1 MPVVKDKIALCHVG
15 LSDFSV
21 ESVNEVPFYK
31 RYFEFCKLFASKVPS
46 VDFELCFAQPQENT
60 VRKII
65 EWYYIPGNESPMKLT
80 EIKENDPELY
90 DACVQQRKEIVGKI
104 RTALAHASENE
115 QKYLDVILVNMEEDY
130 IDSITYCYDNH
141 ILIGVWGMR
150 TKIGRQID
158 SVITEGVLDH
168 RAYKVT
174 YQVEGSGVIKP
185 FSSINR
191 RHGHILHGER
201 DIPQV
206 IPSQGYYFKEWIPD
220 APNGK
225 EVKSDLDYTAVCEK
239 KQTPTSGEG
248 DGLITPPPA
257 DDGRNRCRVHFNA
270 GDHGSVK
277 GQADCEVFAGERL
290 TSEAIPGIVAKE
302 GYRFVGW
309 DKNPD
314 DYTVYEDVE
323 FTAQYEEIEK
333 DEEKTPFIVRFKEG
347 EHGILHGQTQFEKH
361 DGDKVD
367 PAEVPTVEAEE
378 GYCFIGWDKEPNN
391 FTVHQD
397 VEFTALYK
405 ESKKSWWERFWG
417 WGLGCL
423 NWLLSLLLLGLIG
436 LLLWYLLAGF
446 RNFNFC
452 GCECDDPLPPPD
464 SGVVVYPEGT
474 CDEVTESG
482 GEQGIV
488 KHVQMGEKSGTFLF
502 EYNTYSIVDKIEIYN
517 GKNRKGKPIFKYE
530 GGTQGSISENVTF
543 NSSDGYITIVV
554 TGGKPGTDWVFK
566 VNCPDQNSNNPDEPV
581 GPPVVMQPCDELIQS
596 GSNSPESFIFDMGQT
611 GGSFVFEY
619 ATGAVY
625 PDLIVIYDGD
635 SRSGKEI
642 FRYNGVT
649 GDGGWD
655 NALKQKVDFSQS
667 KVFIEVIP
675 DGSEKT
681 WWQIKANCP

>member
-1 MPVVKDKIALCHVG
+1 MPVVKNKTALCHVG
-15 LSDFSV
+15 LSDFLV

-31 RYFEFCKLFASKVPS
+31 RYFEFVKLFSSKVPS
-46 VDFELCFAQPQENT
+46 VDFEMCFAQPQENT

-80 EIKENDPELY
+80 EIKENAPELY
-90 DACVQQRKEIVGKI
+90 DACVQQRKDIVGKI
-104 RTALAHASENE
+104 RAALANAAENE
-115 QKYLDVILVNMEEDY
+115 QKYLNVILINLEADY

-141 ILIGVWGMR
+141 ILIGIWGMR
-150 TKIGRQID
+150 TKTGRQID

-191 RHGHILHGER
+191 RHGHILQGER

-206 IPSQGYYFKEWIPD
+206 IPDQGYYFKEWVPE
-220 APNGK
+220 APHGK
-225 EVKSDLDYTAVCEK
+225 EVKSDSVYTAVCER
-239 KQTPTSGEG
+239 KQTPVDGG
-248 DGLITPPPA
+248 DGLTTPPPVE
-257 DDGRNRCRVHFNA
+257 DGRNRCRVCFNA
-270 GDHGSVK
+270 GEHGTVQGST
-277 GQADCEVFAGERL
+277 DCELYAGERL
-290 TSEAIPGIVAKE
+290 TREVIPGVVAKE

-309 DKNPD
+309 DKNPE
-314 DYTVYEDVE
+314 DYIVYEDVE
-323 FTAQYEEIEK
+323 FTAQYEEIVKE
-333 DEEKTPFIVRFKEG
+333 EEKTPFIVRFNKG
-347 EHGILHGQTQFEKH
+347 EHGTLKGQTQYEKY
-361 DGDKVD
+361 DGDKVVSD
-367 PAEVPTVEAEE
+367 EVPDVEAEE
-378 GYCFIGWDKEPNN
+378 GYRFIGWDKDPNGYM
-391 FTVHQD
+391 VHQD

-405 ESKKSWWERFWG
+405 ESWWAHFLG
-417 WGLGCL
+417 WGSGCL

-452 GCECDDPLPPPD
+452 GCDCDEPLPPIPD
-464 SGVVVYPEGT
+464 TNVVVYPEGT
-474 CDEVTESG
+474 CNEVTESG

-517 GKNRKGKPIFKYE
+517 GKNQKGKPIFKYE
-530 GGTQGSISENVTF
+530 GGTHGVISENVTF

-554 TGGKPGTDWVFK
+554 TGSQPGTDWVFK
-566 VNCPDQNSNNPDEPV
+566 VNCPGQEPSNPNGPVDPPD
-581 GPPVVMQPCDELIQS
+581 PPVMQPCDELIQS
-596 GSNSPESFIFDMGQT
+596 GSNSPESFVFDMGQM

-625 PDLIVIYDGD
+625 PDLIIIYDGD
-635 SRSGKEI
+635 SKSGKEI

-649 GDGGWD
+649 GDDGW
-655 NALKQKVDFSQS
+655 NNSKKQKVVFSQS

-675 DGSEKT
+675 DGSDKT